1 MPSLSELIDTY
12 SCTAGKLELAVDGL
26 SESKVKWKPNPK
38 KWSIREILCHLADS
52 ETVALSRIHLIVAS
66 SPEAP
71 PVLVAYE
78 QDELATRYAYNAQDE
93 LTALQTFKYQRKR
106 ATELFK
112 SLPESTFQKT
122 GNHTEQGKMSI
133 MDLLELYTKH
143 GETHLR
149 QIEEIRE
156 LLKNESGY

>member
-12 SCTAGKLELAVDGL
+12 SRTPGKLEFAVDGL

-66 SPEAP
+66 SPDAQ
-71 PVLVAYE
+71 PVLVAYD
-78 QDELATRYAYNAQDE
+78 QDELVSRYAYNAQDE
-93 LTALQTFKYQRKR
+93 LTALQTFKYLRKH
-106 ATELFK
+106 AAALLK
-112 SLPESTFQKT
+112 SLPESAFQKT
-122 GNHTEQGKMSI
+122 GNHTERGKISI

-149 QIEEIRE
+149 QIEEIKE
-156 LLKNESGY
+156 LLKNDSGY